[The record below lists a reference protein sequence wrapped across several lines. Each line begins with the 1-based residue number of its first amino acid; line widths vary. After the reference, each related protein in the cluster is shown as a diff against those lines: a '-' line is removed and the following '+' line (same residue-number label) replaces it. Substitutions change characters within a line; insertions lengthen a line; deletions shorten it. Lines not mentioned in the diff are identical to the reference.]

1 MGGRDL
7 PQLGGRTMEWPVGSA
22 QYVSWQFG
30 ANHGGGYAYRLC
42 PTSESMS
49 EECFQRHHLA
59 FVGETSWIQFG
70 WNQSNRTAIQA
81 NRTSRGTHPQG
92 SQWTKVPI
100 PSCSG
105 PGGGYDGTGCDSP
118 QFPTPI
124 PGLWGNGPTNGCA
137 YNPMPPAERAEYCGE
152 IMDFRMVDLVKI
164 PENLPLG
171 EYVLSFRWDCE
182 QTHQIW
188 TQCADVKITATGS
201 PSPIP
206 LPGGGCCK
214 FGSFCGDCGPNG
226 AGWCHKSASNCA
238 ACEGSFDSSGIA
250 PSCSGSPSPSP
261 PSTSAPAPPTGGGCC
276 KFGSNCGD
284 CGTDGTGWC
293 HLSAS
298 NCAACSGSFDS
309 SANAPSCSGSH
320 SPSLRA
326 ARKHQSDSFSWIP
339 RRCFVS
345 RSWGNLMLRLA
356 TYRSGY

>member
-1 MGGRDL
+1 MSSSCLALVAAAIVSLAAGHGQMTYPGPRNPIGQLWFNQGCQIGCSRCEGGWENVPLPCATMEPTLADPSLRTYSSLFFQGVKTPWLAPGFAPVLSSCGLAAGWYEEYAPGGGIAPPGYSPGFDGRDL
-7 PQLGGRTMEWPVGSA
+7 PQLGGQTMEWSVGSA
-22 QYVSWQFG
+22 QYVSWQFA

-70 WNQSNRTAIQA
+70 RNQSNLTAIQA
-81 NRTSRGTHPQG
+81 NRTSRGTNPEG

-105 PGGGYDGTGCDSP
+105 PIGGADGMGCDSP

-124 PGLWGNGPTNGCA
+124 PGLWGYGPTLGCA

-182 QTHQIW
+182 QTPQIW
-188 TQCADVKITATGS
+188 TMCADVKITAMGS
-201 PSPIP
+201 PS
-206 LPGGGCCK
+206 
-214 FGSFCGDCGPNG
+214 
-226 AGWCHKSASNCA
+226 
-238 ACEGSFDSSGIA
+238 SS
-250 PSCSGSPSPSP
+250 P
-261 PSTSAPAPPTGGGCC
+261 
-276 KFGSNCGD
+276 
-284 CGTDGTGWC
+284 
-293 HLSAS
+293 
-298 NCAACSGSFDS
+298 
-309 SANAPSCSGSH
+309 

-326 ARKHQSDSFSWIP
+326 VRKHQ
-339 RRCFVS
+339 
-345 RSWGNLMLRLA
+345 
-356 TYRSGY
+356 